1 MYGKSR
7 YRRFIFRRCDLL
19 ETELKLQFP
28 TYEEMLKLWNAEWFS
43 DILIPESEKTEHY
56 DTRYFDTAD
65 HAVLACHASIRVREI
80 QDGDYVHTVKIGGSS
95 RNGLHQRFEWNL
107 ETDEDRFD
115 PDIFLA
121 NAISDGDPVETLTD
135 VLDVVRGKELVMICS
150 TGFSRTVSLAGFGDS
165 LLEVS
170 LDFGTLSAAGSEEPI
185 CEMEIELK
193 QGDVR
198 DVLAFGEEIIA
209 QSKAVRNNCTKYAR
223 CLALLQKNERNG

>member
-1 MYGKSR
+1 M
-7 YRRFIFRRCDLL
+7 

-28 TYEEMLKLWNAEWFS
+28 AYDEMLKLWNAEWFN

-56 DTRYFDTAD
+56 DTRYYDTAD
-65 HAVLACHASIRVREI
+65 HAVLALHASIRVREI
-80 QDGDYVHTVKIGGSS
+80 QDRDYIHTVKIGGSS

-107 ETDEDRFD
+107 ETDRDTFD
-115 PDIFLA
+115 PDYFLN
-121 NAISDGDPVETLTD
+121 NAISDGDPAETLTD
-135 VLDVVRGKELVMICS
+135 VLDAVRGKELVMICS

-170 LDFGTLSAAGSEEPI
+170 LDFGTLSAAGAEEPI

-198 DVLAFGEEIIA
+198 DVLAFGEEILS
-209 QSKAVRNNCTKYAR
+209 QSKAERNNSTKYGR
-223 CLALLQKNERNG
+223 CLALLHKNDQDG